1 LIALLTNRVLT
12 RSNPRCGCQI
22 ALQQTTE
29 RYSITSSARSRIEV
43 GTSMPSAFAVFKL
56 ITNSNTV
63 GTFDWQ
69 LICLLSFQN
78 TINLIG
84 KQPPVPGIAILR
96 HFAFAIAGSRS
107 EIYLYDFNPVS
118 ELRVP
123 GTSGS
128 S

>member
-1 LIALLTNRVLT
+1 VPIAEVT
-12 RSNPRCGCQI
+12 G
-22 ALQQTTE
+22 
-29 RYSITSSARSRIEV
+29 YHSIILSARASTV
-43 GTSMPSAFAVFKL
+43 GATSMPSAFAVFKL

>member
-1 LIALLTNRVLT
+1 MPVARRGPCGGCRPRGWRMADPGQPLARRAL
-12 RSNPRCGCQI
+12 
-22 ALQQTTE
+22 
-29 RYSITSSARSRIEV
+29 
-43 GTSMPSAFAVFKL
+43 M
-56 ITNSNTV
+56 

-78 TINLIG
+78 TINVMG
-84 KQPPVPGIAILR
+84 KQPPIPGIAILR
-96 HFAFAIAGSRS
+96 HFAFAITGCRS

-118 ELRVP
+118 ELRAP